1 MLKYLIPNLG
11 ALSNVQEPNI
21 DLLLYVN
28 EKQNTVQIIKSPSTS
43 NEGILKNLNFKI
55 ISPINLTNYFVTHT
69 NEVYPSIDFRYELT
83 GQYIGLDNSLNDL
96 NYTSSTG
103 VLAIAN
109 RIQLTPN
116 GLSYAR
122 GYLILPP
129 ITEPKR
135 GWNISLGILGN
146 FILQIYPTLVWS
158 EGPID
163 ITNFDPNI
171 KAQKFNIVTSTG
183 KSFGKFVFTCDEHY
197 VLQSLSVNSMPF
209 SMQPT
214 PLSNL

>member
-1 MLKYLIPNLG
+1 M
-11 ALSNVQEPNI
+11 
-21 DLLLYVN
+21 
-28 EKQNTVQIIKSPSTS
+28 QI
-43 NEGILKNLNFKI
+43 E
-55 ISPINLTNYFVTHT
+55 
-69 NEVYPSIDFRYELT
+69 
-83 GQYIGLDNSLNDL
+83 
-96 NYTSSTG
+96 
-103 VLAIAN
+103 
-109 RIQLTPN
+109 LTPN
-116 GLSYAR
+116 GLSYTR
-122 GYLILPP
+122 RYLILPS
-129 ITEPKR
+129 IIEPKR
-135 GWNISLGILGN
+135 WWNISLGILDN
-146 FILQIYPTLVWS
+146 YILQIFPSLLWS